1 MDIPDL
7 NQNVVLVIALLASL
21 NRLVRL
27 TFLSLRL
34 FVREYRSFRVW
45 LRTEGRAHNV
55 GGAPRGPAYGRS
67 DIDR

>member
-34 FVREYRSFRVW
+34 FVREYRAFRVW
-45 LRTEGRAHNV
+45 LRTDQRAHDA
-55 GGAPRGPAYGRS
+55 GASQPP
-67 DIDR
+67 